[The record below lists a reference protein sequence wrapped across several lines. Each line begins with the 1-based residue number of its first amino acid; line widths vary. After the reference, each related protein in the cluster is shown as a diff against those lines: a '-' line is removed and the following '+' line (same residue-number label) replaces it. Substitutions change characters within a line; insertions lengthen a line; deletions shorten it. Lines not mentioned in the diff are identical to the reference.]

1 MSVLAWIVFGAFAG
15 WVSSLIVRDTRP
27 RGCLAN
33 IATGIIGAVLAGF
46 VYQLSTGRSWQ
57 FRWDWP
63 SFGVA
68 VLGALA
74 LSLIVSLIGRNGR
87 RNRDLRR

>member
-1 MSVLAWIVFGAFAG
+1 MAG
-15 WVSSLIVRDTRP
+15 WVSSLIVRDPRP

-33 IATGIIGAVLAGF
+33 IATGIIGAVLAGL

-74 LSLIVSLIGRNGR
+74 LSLVVSLVGRSGRNGR
-87 RNRDLRR
+87 RNIRR